1 MSLSDVYVSHNIKGI
16 FILVSTITSLGDK
29 FIIEDKFCYISR
41 NGDTIASACLKDRL
55 FWLEMNPVDHSTT
68 ERIASISDTK
78 IMDLHRRPGHISAE
92 KIISV
97 ITNGTFEG
105 IDREHIT
112 GMIERCS
119 ICCTAKSKR
128 AKSDPISETKY
139 LEPLQ
144 LIQVDR

>member
-1 MSLSDVYVSHNIKGI
+1 
-16 FILVSTITSLGDK
+16 
-29 FIIEDKFCYISR
+29 
-41 NGDTIASACLKDRL
+41 
-55 FWLEMNPVDHSTT
+55 MNPVDQSTT
-68 ERIASISDTK
+68 ERKTAISVMR
-78 IMDLHRRPGHISAE
+78 IMNLHQRLGHISAE

-97 ITNGTFEG
+97 VTDGTFEETAG
-105 IDREHIT
+105 KHIT
-112 GMIERCS
+112 ETIEKCS